1 MLGNIPLGTKI
12 VYALYLLALLF
23 LCGFHLFL
31 VPVIALELVDS
42 GLDIIFLIKTSL
54 FFIPSVIC
62 NVISIWGLWQLF
74 IYQRKAGFWFAVSFS
89 VYLILFSAMASWF
102 SFDYE
107 GTFAHPSVNDVFR
120 DYIYPII
127 GASLGLVLSY
137 VFIGALWF
145 SLYFKCK
152 GVAFISRLNN
162 ERLIFSMSLLRLF
175 PILFWVFLMVL
186 WTIYSVFF

>member
-1 MLGNIPLGTKI
+1 MKN
-12 VYALYLLALLF
+12 
-23 LCGFHLFL
+23 
-31 VPVIALELVDS
+31 
-42 GLDIIFLIKTSL
+42 SL
-54 FFIPSVIC
+54 MRRMTMSKKIPSRSQVLFALKKIEKEVIRVLGKQQE
-62 NVISIWGLWQLF
+62 NIITITDV
-74 IYQRKAGFWFAVSFS
+74 
-89 VYLILFSAMASWF
+89 
-102 SFDYE
+102 
-107 GTFAHPSVNDVFR
+107 DVFR

-145 SLYFKCK
+145 SLYFTCK

-162 ERLIFSMSLLRLF
+162 ERLIFSMRLLRLF